1 MIFNNDL
8 KLILG
13 IFLYIFV
20 VLLNVLF
27 FFLMCR
33 KVKVKIFLVLYRGEL
48 RFLRFLILFG
58 E

>member
-1 MIFNNDL
+1 MIFYNDL

-48 RFLRFLILFG
+48 RFLI
-58 E
+58 